1 MRLSWLFVRLRWRLF
16 INHLKGAAHRDGVER
31 ASRAGALIAPAVAI
45 AGLGCAA
52 ALCGVLGLVAGWVA
66 GGRPETPAGSMV
78 ALRIVLAAMGLLV
91 LVTSV
96 FSTTRT
102 GLTAHPRLRLLPI
115 PRRVLHRI
123 DLVAGAIVDGAIVTL
138 TPGVIL
144 FAIGLAAAGRPGA
157 SLVAAIASI
166 AMLALL
172 ASLRSVVSLAIGRV
186 LQRRR
191 AAEVLTL
198 ISVVGLSLVSA
209 VPLFFHEVF
218 RKSSKLSLGNLIGEV
233 PGWMRL
239 APSDLYATAIE
250 SALAGNITAALG
262 AVVLL
267 AGEGAVLF
275 ALSSRLHRRL
285 LDRPIAD
292 GGRRR
297 RDLRV
302 APLPQL
308 PLLTSATS
316 AVAIVQ
322 ARTALRSVRG
332 RLVVLFPGA
341 IVALLFTLSRRMP
354 GEIPAGSLLAS
365 STDAV
370 LAFGLAFSLY
380 ALLAFTRTQF
390 AADRAGLTLQ
400 FLAPITD
407 RELIRGK
414 AVGCGLLFAAQAGV
428 CAVSLGAVMA
438 AIPPLSSLTVALG
451 GLISYLVM
459 APAAA
464 AASALLPVRSDL
476 SKTGTGG
483 NPHGLAMLGG
493 TLAIA
498 LLTAIEWRV
507 LSPGRGHDPW
517 PTLTAAAFV
526 AAAAAAAN
534 AGVLS
539 RLATIVARRRENI
552 VLVVHASSSG

>member
-1 MRLSWLFVRLRWRLF
+1 MRLAWLFVRLRWRLF

-31 ASRAGALIAPAVAI
+31 ASRAGALIAPALTI

-52 ALCGVLGLVAGWVA
+52 ALFGVLGLAAGWIA

-91 LVTSV
+91 MVTSV
-96 FSTTRT
+96 FSTTQT

-123 DLVAGAIVDGAIVTL
+123 DLVAGALVDGAIVTL
-138 TPGVIL
+138 APGLIL
-144 FAIGLAAAGRPGA
+144 FAIGLAASGRPAA
-157 SLVAAIASI
+157 SLVAVTASI
-166 AMLALL
+166 AMLTLL
-172 ASLRSVVSLAIGRV
+172 AALRSVVSLSIGRV

-191 AAEVLTL
+191 SAEVLTL

-218 RKSSKLSLGNLIGEV
+218 RKSSRLSLGDLIGEL

-239 APSDLYATAIE
+239 APPDLYATAVD

-262 AVVLL
+262 ALVLL

-285 LDRPIAD
+285 LDSAIAG

-297 RDLRV
+297 RDRRV
-302 APLPQL
+302 APLPRL

-332 RLVVLFPGA
+332 RLVVLLPGA
-341 IVALLFTLSRRMP
+341 IVAVLYTLARRMP
-354 GEIPAGSLLAS
+354 GEIPAGFLVAS

-380 ALLAFTRTQF
+380 ALLAFTMNQF
-390 AADRAGLTLQ
+390 AVDRAGLTLQ

-407 RELIRGK
+407 TELIRGK

-438 AIPPLSSLTVALG
+438 AIPPLSSVTVALS

-464 AASALLPVRSDL
+464 AASALLPVRSDM

-483 NPHGLAMLGG
+483 SPHGLAMLGG

-498 LLTAIEWRV
+498 LLTTIEWRV
-507 LSPGRGHDPW
+507 LSFGSGDDPW
-517 PTLTAAAFV
+517 RTLTAAAFV

-534 AGVLS
+534 GVGLS
-539 RLATIVARRRENI
+539 RLATIVGRRRENI

>member
-31 ASRAGALIAPAVAI
+31 ASRAGALIAPALTI

-52 ALCGVLGLVAGWVA
+52 ALFGVLGLAAGWIA
-66 GGRPETPAGSMV
+66 GGRPDPPPGSML
-78 ALRIVLAAMGLLV
+78 ALRIVLAAMGLV
-91 LVTSV
+91 VMATSV
-96 FSTTRT
+96 FSTTQT
-102 GLTAHPRLRLLPI
+102 GLTAHPRLQLLPI

-123 DLVAGAIVDGAIVTL
+123 DLVAGALVDGAIVTL
-138 TPGVIL
+138 VPGLIL
-144 FAIGLAAAGRPGA
+144 FAIGLAASGRPAA
-157 SLVAAIASI
+157 SLVAATASL

-172 ASLRSVVSLAIGRV
+172 ASLRSVVSLSIGRV

-198 ISVVGLSLVSA
+198 TSVVGLSLVSA
-209 VPLFFHEVF
+209 VPLFLHEVF
-218 RKSSKLSLGNLIGEV
+218 RKSSKLSLGNPIGEV
-233 PGWMRL
+233 PGWTRL
-239 APSDLYATAIE
+239 APSDLYVTAIE
-250 SALAGNITAALG
+250 GALAGDITAALG
-262 AVVLL
+262 ALVLL
-267 AGEGAVLF
+267 AGEVAALF
-275 ALSSRLHRRL
+275 AVSSRLHRRL
-285 LDRPIAD
+285 LDSPIAA

-297 RDLRV
+297 QDLRV
-302 APLPQL
+302 RPLPQL
-308 PLLTSATS
+308 PLLSPATS

-341 IVALLFTLSRRMP
+341 IVALLFALSRRMP
-354 GEIPAGSLLAS
+354 GEIPAGFFLAS

-380 ALLAFTRTQF
+380 ALLAFTMNQF
-390 AADRAGLTLQ
+390 AADRAGLTRQ
-400 FLAPITD
+400 FLGPITD
-407 RELIRGK
+407 TELIRGK

-428 CAVSLGAVMA
+428 CSVSLGAVMGT
-438 AIPPLSSLTVALG
+438 IPPLSSVTVALG

-498 LLTAIEWRV
+498 LLTAIQWRA
-507 LSPGRGHDPW
+507 LSLGSDADPW
-517 PTLTAAAFV
+517 RALAAAAFV

-534 AGVLS
+534 AVVLS
-539 RLATIVARRRENI
+539 RLATMVARRRENI